1 MESQDQAA
9 PPPQPVFH
17 ADDAT
22 PSDGQPP
29 QKRQRVSQA
38 CGPCRDRKTRC
49 DGRQPICRA
58 CETRGVANTCN
69 FDYVRRQRRPRT
81 SGVQGAPGSS
91 QHAQP
96 PFRGADSD
104 RNHAAA
110 QALSDLGHPRDD
122 THQQSIP
129 RPPVTPISGLHPS
142 AGTASAPPGASHYP
156 PGWRTARADGL
167 ATLADGNDGSMYGP
181 SSTVAFLRHVMPNQS
196 GTATP
201 VDRSLTDPDVKPR
214 PSAPIPDRQ
223 LPRTEGLAV
232 LPKRRLADNFLNCY
246 WEFIHPLFPVLHRPS
261 FLRKYEALWTDDE
274 HEGSRGT
281 DSEVEEA
288 TFTSSLNLVF
298 AIGCK
303 FSALVDVTQKS
314 SVAEDFFQ
322 RARQFYAYD
331 ILDSTSISVVQMLVL
346 TGVYLQS
353 TQHARR
359 CWNSVGL
366 AIRMAQSLGLHVDQS
381 FRQSTS
387 QVEQQMRLRIW
398 HTCIHLDRLLSM
410 TFGRPSMIDKQID
423 VPIPALIDDE
433 FLAERGIGKQ
443 ADNVPCRLGLFVSSS
458 PLLELLEEILKRFYR
473 QSGFHK
479 TPSSCAETAD
489 LVEPVLSLNR
499 KLDDFAENVPQYLR
513 IFTNTTTPGNED
525 HVQLQQQV
533 LYSRFLYV
541 RLLSLRPILLAAT
554 SRGYRP
560 STKFSLDDDVIRTC
574 CGRCVTTACQLVDVI
589 HDNIH
594 TLYRSSG
601 WHSVYFT
608 FSAAMTLLASWK
620 VNDLHSRLDG
630 DHRESAWLR
639 CLVILEH
646 YEHQIHS
653 AEQAIKILKSLKAQI
668 LQPSHMQGKSMRGG
682 TIIQSLP
689 PTVNGTTPAA
699 ASMYPAV
706 NLDDADLFSTDNIS
720 DAWYGQ
726 QLVNLDW
733 LEIPQLYG

>member
-1 MESQDQAA
+1 MESHDPALPR
-9 PPPQPVFH
+9 PPTQQQGGFH
-17 ADDAT
+17 GDDAT
-22 PSDGQPP
+22 QADGAPA

-49 DGRQPICRA
+49 DGRQPVCRA
-58 CETRGVANTCN
+58 CESRGVASTCN
-69 FDYVRRQRRPRT
+69 FDYVRRQRQPRT
-81 SGVQGAPGSS
+81 SAGQQSS
-91 QHAQP
+91 SS
-96 PFRGADSD
+96 RGAESD

-110 QALSDLGHPRDD
+110 QALSDLGQRS
-122 THQQSIP
+122 HQHQHHHHHHQPQQHSIP
-129 RPPVTPISGLHPS
+129 RAPAASPS
-142 AGTASAPPGASHYP
+142 AA
-156 PGWRTARADGL
+156 GWRTARADGL
-167 ATLADGNDGSMYGP
+167 ATLADGNDGSVYGP
-181 SSTVAFLRHVMPNQS
+181 SSTVAFLRHVMPHAS

-201 VDRSLTDPDVKPR
+201 FDRSLADADVKPR
-214 PSAPIPDRQ
+214 PSAPAPDRH

-232 LPKRRLADNFLNCY
+232 LPKRRQADNFLMCY
-246 WEFIHPLFPVLHRPS
+246 WEFIHPLFPVLHRPT
-261 FLRKYEALWTDDE
+261 FLRKYEALWIDDA
-274 HEGSRGT
+274 HDASNAN

-288 TFTSSLNLVF
+288 TFTSTLHLVF
-298 AIGCK
+298 AIGCQ
-303 FSALVDVTQKS
+303 FSALVDAAQKS
-314 SVAEDFFQ
+314 SVADDFFQ
-322 RARQFYAYD
+322 RARQSYAYD

-381 FRQSTS
+381 FRQSLS

-423 VPIPALIDDE
+423 VPLPALIDDE
-433 FLAERGIGKQ
+433 FLAERGVGKQ
-443 ADNVPCRLGLFVSSS
+443 ADDVPCRLGLFASSS
-458 PLLELLEEILKRFYR
+458 PLLELLEEILERFYR
-473 QSGFHK
+473 QSGTLK
-479 TPSSCAETAD
+479 PPSSCSETAD
-489 LVEPVLSLNR
+489 LVEPVLTLNR

-513 IFTNTTTPGNED
+513 IFTDTNAPGNED

-541 RLLSLRPILLAAT
+541 RLLSLRPILLATT
-554 SRGYRP
+554 SRGFKP

-620 VNDLHSRLDG
+620 INDSHARLDG

-639 CLVILEH
+639 CLVVLEH
-646 YEHQIHS
+646 YEHQINS
-653 AEQAIKILKSLKAQI
+653 AEHAIKILKSLKAQI
-668 LQPSHMQGKSMRGG
+668 LQSSQVQAPAQRIN
-682 TIIQSLP
+682 TTLDPTLP
-689 PTVNGTTPAA
+689 MPPAVNGATPNTANMYAA
-699 ASMYPAV
+699 L

-720 DAWYGQ
+720 EAWYGQ
-726 QLVNLDW
+726 QLINLDW